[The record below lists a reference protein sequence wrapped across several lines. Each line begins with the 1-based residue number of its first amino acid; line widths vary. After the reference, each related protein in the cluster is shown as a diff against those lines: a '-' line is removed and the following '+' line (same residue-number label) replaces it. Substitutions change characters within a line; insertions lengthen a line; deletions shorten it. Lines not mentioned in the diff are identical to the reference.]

1 MSALSA
7 LNRQVNDDSDLS
19 IDFDGDDTPPLPPPE
34 RTSEALARCMLDAAL
49 SPAHKRLLDAKPRL
63 IVIHSPNEAASKLLG
78 SYLANLDRSRVVET
92 FGERQRNSGKLEPR
106 GRQQLS
112 MLEHGR
118 SVVLISHDPEGSL
131 VPEALAGADAIV
143 AVSSPDLAVT
153 RKTIRAVTGKIVRG
167 LSQVDIDGLT
177 IGDLITSIRP
187 GLSAQ
192 ECVANLRRAA
202 AFHLHLGA
210 VDDDSNVSLERLG
223 LTKPV
228 ADWAY
233 ETLGIM
239 RQVAEGSLKPKALR
253 FACLEGPPG
262 TGKTT
267 VAQALA
273 TSAGWAFVTTSVG
286 DWFANSGGNLG
297 DVIRAARRFIDEMQ
311 LSKQPVV
318 GLLDEIDA
326 LPDRA
331 GMDADRASW
340 WSPVVTYLLKEIDR
354 LRKSGKPVLLIG
366 ATNHFEKLD
375 KALVRPGRLEK
386 RISVLMPDIEDR
398 KRLFAGYLGDT
409 IGGGEIATLAR
420 LSVTATPAQIESW
433 CETALAKAKME
444 QRLLQLSDL
453 IKLIAPMDG
462 RSPEQDRAVAI
473 HEAGHAIVAVEM
485 GLPVTEV
492 SILSIGMVG
501 GWVNTRIDE
510 HDLVTRDRVERIGA
524 MILGGRAADQVVGD
538 GAHGG
543 AAGDIEAVNVLLRTA
558 MLDLGL
564 YGPIVTA
571 ANADLRNW
579 QGNGASLWAAIKTE
593 LTRLHERAVKI
604 VERRRSDIQAL
615 VDVLLIERVVTGECL
630 QEILAPDKQAA
641 VITHGDEDILPDEL
655 EQGRPA

>member
-19 IDFDGDDTPPLPPPE
+19 IDFDGDDTPPPPPPE
-34 RTSEALARCMLDAAL
+34 RTSEALARCMLDTAL
-49 SPAHKRLLDAKPRL
+49 TPAHKRLLNAKPRL

-78 SYLANLDRSRVVET
+78 SYLANLDRSRLVEA

-118 SVVLISHDPEGSL
+118 SVVLISHDPDGIL
-131 VPEALAGADAIV
+131 VPEALAGADAVIT
-143 AVSSPDLAVT
+143 VSPPDLAVT
-153 RKTIRAVTGKIVRG
+153 RKTIRAVTGKIARG
-167 LSQVDIDGLT
+167 LTQADIDSLT

-192 ECVANLRRAA
+192 ECAANLRRAT

-210 VDDDSNVSLERLG
+210 VDEVDNVSLEKLG

-239 RQVAEGSLKPKALR
+239 RQVAEGSLKPRALR

-273 TSAGWAFVTTSVG
+273 TSAGWTFATTSVG

-311 LSKQPVV
+311 MSKQPVV

-340 WSPVVTYLLKEIDR
+340 WSPVVTYLLTEIDR

-386 RISVLMPDIEDR
+386 RISVLMPDIDDR
-398 KRLFAGYLGDT
+398 RRLFAGYLGDT

-444 QRLLQLSDL
+444 QRPLELRDL
-453 IKLIAPMDG
+453 IELIAPLG

-473 HEAGHAIVAVEM
+473 HEAGHAIVALEM

-510 HDLVTRDRVERIGA
+510 HDLVTRDRVERIGT
-524 MILGGRAADQVVGD
+524 MILGGRAADQMVGD

-579 QGNGASLWAAIKTE
+579 QNDGASLWAAIKTE

-604 VERRRSDIQAL
+604 VKCRRSDIQAL
-615 VDVLLIERVVTGECL
+615 VDVLLIERVVTGERL

-641 VITHGDEDILPDEL
+641 VIAHGDDDIFPDEL
-655 EQGRPA
+655 EQGRPT